1 MAWVCTLPAAAL
13 LSAGL
18 FWVLNQFVSH

>member
-13 LSAGL
+13 LSASL